1 MENLRALVSGQ
12 TISLSGCEAE
22 VEGPGTRT
30 TGQGSEANLP
40 LRLTPATAK
49 SEVSDQI
56 SLDLGRV
63 WEMFARGS
71 GAATGRGRNGR
82 VSSQP
87 PEGGPAGA
95 PWLRLGCSLCLEGPS
110 CLPSHEKPLL
120 VI

>member
-22 VEGPGTRT
+22 VEGPGTRSP
-30 TGQGSEANLP
+30 GQGSEANTLR
-40 LRLTPATAK
+40 RLTPATAK

-63 WEMFARGS
+63 WEMFPRGS
-71 GAATGRGRNGR
+71 GVATSRGRNGR

-87 PEGGPAGA
+87 PERGPAGA
-95 PWLRLGCSLCLEGPS
+95 PWL
-110 CLPSHEKPLL
+110 
-120 VI
+120 